1 MDIRKTVNHSEEFVD
16 SETGAHT
23 QNIESSW
30 RWMRR
35 QLSRGGMHSNTIADH
50 MYEFMWRRR
59 VRKLNIDPFEQL
71 LKDIKTIYPGK
82 TN

>member
-1 MDIRKTVNHSEEFVD
+1 MNHSEEFVD

-35 QLSRGGMHSNTIADH
+35 QLSHVYSNNIADY
-50 MYEFMWRRR
+50 MCEFMWRRR
-59 VRKLNIDPFEQL
+59 VCKLNIDPFEQL
-71 LKDIKTIYPGK
+71 LKDIKKVYPR
-82 TN
+82 NINLHLINIL